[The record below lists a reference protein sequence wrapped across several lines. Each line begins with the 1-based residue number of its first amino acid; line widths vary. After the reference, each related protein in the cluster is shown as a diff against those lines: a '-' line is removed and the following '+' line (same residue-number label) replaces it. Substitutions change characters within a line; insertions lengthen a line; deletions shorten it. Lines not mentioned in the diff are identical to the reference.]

1 MVVLIR
7 VFVVLLFFVF
17 NSCVKDSFVEL
28 SPTPSVLGEWTGD
41 TVYYYGI
48 VGDSLFLKN
57 FQTYSV
63 FSPPDTFVF
72 YQQGAYSRVFY
83 SVGKMGGAF
92 VKDSGDF
99 VFTGD
104 SLFLSSKT
112 LQNGV
117 FSVSYLGFE
126 RFSFSKKTI
135 SGDSLVRFVYKKKP
149 SLVSY
154 SAEIFPIW
162 ENMCSNC
169 HYKNSKYVSL
179 VPLLEG
185 YQNLING
192 VSTNGDYADYP
203 DYIDTINPLNSLLYL
218 KIEGTAPGSI
228 MPQPPYSPLPEYQRK
243 IILKWIEQ
251 GALFN

>member
-17 NSCVKDSFVEL
+17 NSCVKDSFVEVVPL
-28 SPTPSVLGEWTGD
+28 PSILGEWTGD
-41 TVYYYGI
+41 TVYYYD
-48 VGDSLFLKN
+48 VVNDSLFLKN
-57 FQTYSV
+57 LQTYSV
-63 FSPPDTFVF
+63 FFPPDTLNF
-72 YQQGAYSRVFY
+72 YQQNKYSRVFY
-83 SVGKMGGAF
+83 SVGKMGGGF
-92 VKDSGDF
+92 VQDSGDF
-99 VFTGD
+99 VFTRD

-112 LQNGV
+112 LQSSF
-117 FSVSYLGFE
+117 FSVDTLGFE
-126 RFSFSKKTI
+126 RFSFSKKTNN
-135 SGDSLVRFVYKKKP
+135 GDSLVRFVYKKKP

-192 VSTNGDYADYP
+192 VSTNGDYSAYP
-203 DYIDTINPLNSLLYL
+203 NYIDTTNPLNSLLYL
-218 KIEGTAPGSI
+218 KIVGTAPGSI